1 MHYIVHYIALHS
13 ALQKTGIHR
22 FFNERFLN
30 ARGHLMYLQGELE
43 DGETVYCL
51 PPPGYENE
59 RIGSD
64 GRPMIATR

>member
-1 MHYIVHYIALHS
+1 MRMR
-13 ALQKTGIHR
+13 R
-22 FFNERFLN
+22 FDFV
-30 ARGHLMYLQGELE
+30 AAYLQGELE

>member
-1 MHYIVHYIALHS
+1 MATISAQIAALATSASPTTTTPS
-13 ALQKTGIHR
+13 ALSRVLGP
-22 FFNERFLN
+22 
-30 ARGHLMYLQGELE
+30 AYLQGELE